1 LSHREERT
9 SQLDFLR
16 VRSCEALRQ
25 ALPAAACWK
34 QKMLNDVK
42 KKKETRQQSKQ
53 SAICTD
59 GGEGPRPTPPRPR
72 PPATHVPIKF
82 AELPRASKNQRKTRA
97 KTISKRPRTLKVKKT
112 TMCKVKTKTT
122 RPSPAAPIKS
132 FPFALTSGR
141 AKTSTRSNSQILQN
155 TAPSS
160 RDPVVVRFGV
170 YDFGVGSVS
179 FRLSFVRSFPRCVDS
194 ALTVSV

>member
-1 LSHREERT
+1 
-9 SQLDFLR
+9 
-16 VRSCEALRQ
+16 
-25 ALPAAACWK
+25 
-34 QKMLNDVK
+34 MLNDVK
-42 KKKETRQQSKQ
+42 KKKETRKQ
-53 SAICTD
+53 SEQSALCTD
-59 GGEGPRPTPPRPR
+59 GGEWPRPTLRSR
-72 PPATHVPIKF
+72 PPATHVPITF
-82 AELPRASKNQRKTRA
+82 AELPRASKNQRKTRT
-97 KTISKRPRTLKVKKT
+97 KTISKRPRTLKVKKN

-122 RPSPAAPIKS
+122 RPSPAAPVKS

-170 YDFGVGSVS
+170 YDFGVGSARGAVSVS